1 MKIADARVIV
11 ASPGRNYVTLKIVTD
26 GGIYGIGDATLN
38 GRELAV
44 ASYLSEHV
52 VPLLIGREAMN
63 IEDTWQLLYRSAY
76 WRRGPV
82 TMAAIAAVDMALWD
96 IKGKE
101 LGTPVW
107 NLLGG
112 RCRDGLLVYS
122 HASGRSVDQ
131 TIEQVHTLLAAGY
144 RAVRVQCLVPG
155 LEEMYG
161 VPRADGAGDGKGL
174 PFVENDWSSQAYL
187 RFVPT
192 LFSAVRDAVGPQ
204 PALLHDAHHRL
215 TPTQAG
221 WLGKRLED
229 FQLFWLEDAVP
240 AEWQD
245 GYKILRHHTTTPLA
259 VGEVFN
265 TIFDCDR
272 LVRNGWVDYIRAAPV
287 HAGGITHL
295 RKIADYAAPHHVKI
309 GCHGAG
315 DLSPVTMAA
324 AAHFGIATYNAA
336 IQEHGEHSAATHRLF
351 PHQWSVTD
359 GYLHPGDAPGLG
371 VDIDE
376 DLAGQLPYERAYLPV
391 TRLEDGTVGD
401 W

>member
-1 MKIADARVIV
+1 V
-11 ASPGRNYVTLKIVTD
+11 
-26 GGIYGIGDATLN
+26 
-38 GRELAV
+38 
-44 ASYLSEHV
+44 
-52 VPLLIGREAMN
+52 
-63 IEDTWQLLYRSAY
+63 
-76 WRRGPV
+76 
-82 TMAAIAAVDMALWD
+82 D

-131 TIEQVHTLLAAGY
+131 TIEQVHTLIAAGY

-155 LEEMYG
+155 LG
-161 VPRADGAGDGKGL
+161 NVRRPRADGAGDGKGL

-192 LFSAVRDAVGPQ
+192 LFAAVRDAVGPK

-245 GYKILRHHTTTPLA
+245 GYKILRTIRPRRWPWARFSTLFSTATGWYATAGSTT
-259 VGEVFN
+259 
-265 TIFDCDR
+265 
-272 LVRNGWVDYIRAAPV
+272 
-287 HAGGITHL
+287 
-295 RKIADYAAPHHVKI
+295 
-309 GCHGAG
+309 
-315 DLSPVTMAA
+315 
-324 AAHFGIATYNAA
+324 
-336 IQEHGEHSAATHRLF
+336 
-351 PHQWSVTD
+351 
-359 GYLHPGDAPGLG
+359 
-371 VDIDE
+371 
-376 DLAGQLPYERAYLPV
+376 
-391 TRLEDGTVGD
+391 
-401 W
+401 